1 MINRKRT
8 QRILWYESLGF
19 LFLIALSWLN
29 ELLSLP
35 HLIFGGGAHSNW
47 HEAAM
52 ESTALLIV
60 WGVVIV
66 FTKRLMR
73 RLFYLD
79 GFLRVCA
86 WCRKIGH
93 EDEWTTL
100 EDYFSRDSRLKP
112 LMGCVLNAWR
122 SGPRKPKNWRPNLA
136 MELTA
141 SRRPIQLYMTSTRQF
156 AATRAP
162 ARGSSSCYR

>member
-1 MINRKRT
+1 MINRKKT
-8 QRILWYESLGF
+8 ERILWYESLGF

-35 HLIFGGGAHSNW
+35 HLIFGGGPHSNW

-60 WGVVIV
+60 WGAVLV

-93 EDEWTTL
+93 EEEWTTL
-100 EDYFSRDSRLKP
+100 EDYFSRGFAIETSHGMCP
-112 LMGCVLNAWR
+112 EC
-122 SGPRKPKNWRPNLA
+122 LA
-136 MELTA
+136 KWAQEIKA
-141 SRRPIQLYMTSTRQF
+141 Q
-156 AATRAP
+156 AA
-162 ARGSSSCYR
+162 

>member
-1 MINRKRT
+1 MKVSASC
-8 QRILWYESLGF
+8 SL
-19 LFLIALSWLN
+19 LHCSWLN

-47 HEAAM
+47 PEAAM

-100 EDYFSRDSRLKP
+100 EDYFSRGFAIETSHGMCP
-112 LMGCVLNAWR
+112 EC
-122 SGPRKPKNWRPNLA
+122 LA
-136 MELTA
+136 KWAEETKEL
-141 SRRPIQLYMTSTRQF
+141 
-156 AATRAP
+156 AA
-162 ARGSSSCYR
+162 

>member
-1 MINRKRT
+1 MINRKKT

-29 ELLSLP
+29 EVLSLP
-35 HLIFGGGAHSNW
+35 HLLFGAGPHSNL

-66 FTKRLMR
+66 FTRRLMR

-93 EDEWTTL
+93 EEEWTTL
-100 EDYFSRDSRLKP
+100 EDYFSRGFAIKTSHGMCP
-112 LMGCVLNAWR
+112 EC
-122 SGPRKPKNWRPNLA
+122 LA
-136 MELTA
+136 KWAEETKKE
-141 SRRPIQLYMTSTRQF
+141 
-156 AATRAP
+156 AA
-162 ARGSSSCYR
+162 

>member
-1 MINRKRT
+1 MIDRKRT

-35 HLIFGGGAHSNW
+35 HLIFGGGAQSNW

-73 RLFYLD
+73 KLFYLD

-100 EDYFSRDSRLKP
+100 EDYFSRGFAIETSHGMCPD
-112 LMGCVLNAWR
+112 C
-122 SGPRKPKNWRPNLA
+122 LA
-136 MELTA
+136 KWAEETKE
-141 SRRPIQLYMTSTRQF
+141 Q
-156 AATRAP
+156 AA
-162 ARGSSSCYR
+162 